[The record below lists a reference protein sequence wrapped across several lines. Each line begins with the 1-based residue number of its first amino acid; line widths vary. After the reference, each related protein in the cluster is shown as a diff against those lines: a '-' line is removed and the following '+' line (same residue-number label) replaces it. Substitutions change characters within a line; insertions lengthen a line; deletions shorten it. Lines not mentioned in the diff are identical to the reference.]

1 MLKIQASSSTY
12 PTHDHLTQCI
22 QEEASA
28 MLHGD
33 NLPVGLS
40 VKALREANGP
50 AHL

>member
-1 MLKIQASSSTY
+1 MLKIQASSSTH
-12 PTHDHLTQCI
+12 PTHDHLALCV
-22 QEEASA
+22 QEEALA

-33 NLPVGLS
+33 DLSVGLS